1 MEIESLAFCDKEK
14 GGDQKSNGKYI
25 IESLCHY
32 LDIEKSVT
40 SMQLIRDSYGLGN
53 FTAGEGDSKN
63 SLLDNVSK
71 KSKEQKSKT
80 QKMVDRDN
88 RVYGNTFPAGSFGI
102 TKKSTPTSGLEGIT
116 NDDVGD
122 AYANP
127 GSLPGGND
135 PLGFRK

>member
-53 FTAGEGDSKN
+53 FKAEEGDPKH
-63 SLLDNVSK
+63 SLLKFSSLCNK
-71 KSKEQKSKT
+71 HPAAGI
-80 QKMVDRDN
+80 VD
-88 RVYGNTFPAGSFGI
+88 T
-102 TKKSTPTSGLEGIT
+102 
-116 NDDVGD
+116 GD
-122 AYANP
+122 
-127 GSLPGGND
+127 
-135 PLGFRK
+135 